1 MCINI
6 LPGVRKRSNKI
17 TLHAVKRFPVIFF
30 TCNFLG
36 YIYSCFLSHCIGEK
50 KKKRKKKANES
61 CQKTSVWIWSN
72 RIQFLSSVLVRYEE
86 EPAHRDV
93 SDVSHIASSSR
104 YSSVEKLTRLCLS
117 ISSKDISALV
127 CYRQINYRG

>member
-1 MCINI
+1 MQWRGF
-6 LPGVRKRSNKI
+6 LLYFSHV
-17 TLHAVKRFPVIFF
+17 T
-30 TCNFLG
+30 FLG
-36 YIYSCFLSHCIGEK
+36 IFIAVSYHTVLEREK
-50 KKKRKKKANES
+50 KKKKANES

-104 YSSVEKLTRLCLS
+104 YSSVEKLTCLCLS